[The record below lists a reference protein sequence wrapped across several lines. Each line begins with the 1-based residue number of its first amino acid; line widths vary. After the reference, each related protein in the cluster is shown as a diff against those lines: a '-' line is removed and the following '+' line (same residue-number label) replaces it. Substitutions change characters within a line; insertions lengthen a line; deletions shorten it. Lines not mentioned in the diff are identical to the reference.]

1 MERWEGCSTACKKS
15 EGSRF
20 VRNRLEGKN
29 SQSAFSAAD
38 MSTRGQ
44 CGCRC
49 PRTVCVGG
57 DGKGLRASQASGRQG
72 RQGDGAPGAA
82 GGCRRSMLERSQGA
96 LAADG
101 TGWGREVVLG
111 PGLPAARL
119 QAAFYQLDSRGR
131 HRTEQNLAKLCRM
144 VALARTP
151 SLLASGLRGF
161 RRVQNSVFPP
171 KNCAGSGECT
181 GRRIVPG
188 PPEVTAKGPPA
199 GRWGARSFPAHSDSV
214 DARCQAAAG
223 AEAPGCA
230 ASRRGTAYLLRVGH
244 GKGHEGLH
252 GHHPWRDGGSKTLPK
267 ERPKRDILP
276 LLNVPSCKRRANQ
289 GLQRLPRASPKTPFF
304 PPMRRT
310 ATLHGALASARLP
323 GTTGTTG
330 NSIQGQGQ
338 RSFEVTV
345 PGYSKENDDQRAG
358 RHSPRR
364 GLEVHPLPPP
374 PGGVAAG
381 QTLPGAQACGLEVG
395 SHWDTE
401 LLSFEISA
409 QQLTAI
415 SLGLSSSPVKGE
427 R

>member
-1 MERWEGCSTACKKS
+1 M
-15 EGSRF
+15 
-20 VRNRLEGKN
+20 
-29 SQSAFSAAD
+29 
-38 MSTRGQ
+38 
-44 CGCRC
+44 
-49 PRTVCVGG
+49 
-57 DGKGLRASQASGRQG
+57 
-72 RQGDGAPGAA
+72 
-82 GGCRRSMLERSQGA
+82 
-96 LAADG
+96 
-101 TGWGREVVLG
+101 VLG
-111 PGLPAARL
+111 PELLAAL
-119 QAAFYQLDSRGR
+119 IQAAFYQLGSRGR
-131 HRTEQNLAKLCRM
+131 HHTEQNLAKLCTM

-161 RRVQNSVFPP
+161 QRVQNSVFPP

-199 GRWGARSFPAHSDSV
+199 GRWGARNFPAHADSV
-214 DARCQAAAG
+214 DGRCQAAAG

-267 ERPKRDILP
+267 EWPKRDILP
-276 LLNVPSCKRRANQ
+276 LLNVPSCKRKAEQ
-289 GLQRLPRASPKTPFF
+289 GLQRLPRASPKTPFS

-310 ATLHGALASARLP
+310 TILHGALASARLP
-323 GTTGTTG
+323 MTTGTTG

-358 RHSPRR
+358 RHSPRK
-364 GLEVHPLPPP
+364 GLEVHPLPPR
-374 PGGVAAG
+374 GVAAG
-381 QTLPGAQACGLEVG
+381 QTLPGAPACGLEVG
-395 SHWDTE
+395 SHWDAE

-415 SLGLSSSPVKGE
+415 SLGLSSSPVRGE